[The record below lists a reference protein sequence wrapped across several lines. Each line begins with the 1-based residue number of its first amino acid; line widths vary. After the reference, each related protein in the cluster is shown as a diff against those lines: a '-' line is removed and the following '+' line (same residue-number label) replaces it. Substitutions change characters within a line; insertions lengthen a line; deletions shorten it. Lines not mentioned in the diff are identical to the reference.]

1 MKKCKD
7 IENNLSL
14 YLDDVLSKEDK
25 AAVDEHLRS
34 CRQCEEALARLR
46 KTKELTNSLHEVE
59 PPPWFR
65 KKIMA
70 RVREEAGKKNFLY
83 KLFYPL
89 QIKIPVQIFA
99 TVCIAVL
106 AVYLYRAGENRFQ
119 EVVPSSVPAPVLQTQ
134 QDQSPEAKEN
144 TSLAERTQPE
154 PNTISQKDKPRES
167 VRKKEVHR
175 VTDAHETDVNEL
187 KASDGRDDSN
197 KIAPA
202 QVPEQFSVESAQ
214 TKDRH
219 VSGTALKASVAPRA
233 QDSHIKPGIVLK
245 VTDLEV
251 AVREAEQIFRQCE
264 AKNIT
269 ATIMRDKAFLTG
281 ELNRHNI
288 KDLLRQLST
297 IGRVEEKHIPA
308 ADAEGNTALVVEI
321 TNR

>member
-70 RVREEAGKKNFLY
+70 RVREEAGKKSFLY

-106 AVYLYRAGENRFQ
+106 AVSASRISPTMTTSGSCRNTERS
-119 EVVPSSVPAPVLQTQ
+119 PSA
-134 QDQSPEAKEN
+134 
-144 TSLAERTQPE
+144 
-154 PNTISQKDKPRES
+154 
-167 VRKKEVHR
+167 
-175 VTDAHETDVNEL
+175 
-187 KASDGRDDSN
+187 
-197 KIAPA
+197 
-202 QVPEQFSVESAQ
+202 
-214 TKDRH
+214 
-219 VSGTALKASVAPRA
+219 
-233 QDSHIKPGIVLK
+233 K
-245 VTDLEV
+245 VTPILG
-251 AVREAEQIFRQCE
+251 F
-264 AKNIT
+264 T
-269 ATIMRDKAFLTG
+269 
-281 ELNRHNI
+281 
-288 KDLLRQLST
+288 
-297 IGRVEEKHIPA
+297 
-308 ADAEGNTALVVEI
+308 
-321 TNR
+321 